1 MIHGSDKSIM
11 INEKII
17 KKFDIPGN
25 LVDIRQKTN
34 GIINKTYVAT
44 YNQDG
49 KNERY
54 LIQQINNNVLLI
66 NI

>member
-34 GIINKTYVAT
+34 GIIKIILKTVKIFGILKIT
-44 YNQDG
+44 
-49 KNERY
+49 
-54 LIQQINNNVLLI
+54 L
-66 NI
+66 